1 MKAIGNQS
9 VINIY
14 CCMDKEE
21 EIKQR
26 LRHELIHYCLYI
38 NETTCS
44 DDSAI
49 FHVLCQIYDAYAYEK
64 MPDEEQM
71 VYDKFV
77 IAFDNLNAL
86 KEKQKLDDNSTAYRN
101 MKLLLLFAV
110 GYNPHNLV
118 NEELLNTCTETL
130 NRMSKERN
138 VA

>member
-1 MKAIGNQS
+1 MK
-9 VINIY
+9 
-14 CCMDKEE
+14 
-21 EIKQR
+21 
-26 LRHELIHYCLYI
+26 LRVVMIPQYSMYY
-38 NETTCS
+38 
-44 DDSAI
+44 
-49 FHVLCQIYDAYAYEK
+49 VRYDAYAYEK
-64 MPDEEQM
+64 MPDEEQI